1 MMKGPPERGMGMAE
15 SAKSLRETEK
25 YRDQEGQ
32 RSMERDGVRSDLS
45 GMGSYTKHREHGR
58 SLRGRYI
65 N

>member
-1 MMKGPPERGMGMAE
+1 MAE
-15 SAKSLRETEK
+15 SAKSLREPEK

-45 GMGSYTKHREHGR
+45 GMGSDTKHREHGR

-65 N
+65 D